1 MTQDHFPTLSSS
13 TTETCALL
21 VREQTGSY
29 RPAQFDEVLHVAQQ
43 MLAQR
48 VRGSDALASPQ
59 DVRDFL
65 AVRLGS
71 LEHEVFA
78 VLHLDAANRIIDYVE
93 MFRGTLTQTSV
104 YPREV
109 LKDAMQRNS
118 AALVLVHNHP
128 SGLGSPSRADEM
140 LTKTVKT
147 TLALVDVRVIDHM
160 IVAGH
165 NVVSMAEL
173 GLL

>member
-1 MTQDHFPTLSSS
+1 MSHDFPSSS
-13 TTETCALL
+13 LDACPLL
-21 VREQTGSY
+21 VREQTGAY
-29 RPAQFDEVLHVAQQ
+29 RPAQFDEVLRAAQ
-43 MLAQR
+43 LLLVRR
-48 VRGSDALASPQ
+48 VRGSDALATPQ

-65 AVRLGS
+65 AVRLGG

-78 VLHLDAANRIIDYVE
+78 VLHLDAGNRVIDYVE

-109 LKDAMQRNS
+109 LKDAMKRNS

-128 SGLGSPSRADEM
+128 SGLGSPSRADEL
-140 LTKTVKT
+140 LTKTLKT
-147 TLALVDVRVIDHM
+147 TLGMVDVRVIDHM
-160 IVAGH
+160 IVAGP

>member
-29 RPAQFDEVLHVAQQ
+29 RPAQFDEVLQVAQK

-71 LEHEVFA
+71 L
-78 VLHLDAANRIIDYVE
+78 
-93 MFRGTLTQTSV
+93 
-104 YPREV
+104 
-109 LKDAMQRNS
+109 
-118 AALVLVHNHP
+118 
-128 SGLGSPSRADEM
+128 
-140 LTKTVKT
+140 
-147 TLALVDVRVIDHM
+147 
-160 IVAGH
+160 
-165 NVVSMAEL
+165 
-173 GLL
+173 

>member
-1 MTQDHFPTLSSS
+1 MSNDFPS
-13 TTETCALL
+13 TSLDACALL
-21 VREQTGSY
+21 VREQTGTY
-29 RPAQFDEVLHVAQQ
+29 RPAQFDEVLRAAQ
-43 MLAQR
+43 LLLVRR
-48 VRGSDALASPQ
+48 VRGSDALATPQ

-65 AVRLGS
+65 AVRLGG

-78 VLHLDAANRIIDYVE
+78 VLHLDAGNRVIDYVE

-109 LKDAMQRNS
+109 LKDAMTRNS
-118 AALVLVHNHP
+118 AALILVHNHP
-128 SGLGSPSRADEM
+128 SGLGSPSRADEL
-140 LTKTVKT
+140 LTKTLKT
-147 TLALVDVRVIDHM
+147 TLGMVDVRVIDHM
-160 IVAGH
+160 IVAGP

>member
-1 MTQDHFPTLSSS
+1 MTQDHLPTLFSSA
-13 TTETCALL
+13 TEACALL

-29 RPAQFDEVLHVAQQ
+29 RPAQFDEVLQVAQK

-48 VRGSDALASPQ
+48 VRGSDALSSPQ

-128 SGLGSPSRADEM
+128 SGLGTPSRADEM